1 MTITFYLNFR
11 TQSVGGGVAG
21 PRAWQGEGDA
31 DQPALLLLEDAAVRG
46 LVAGRDVLFA
56 VHGFATDQLY
66 GTRMFARLNE
76 RLALPA
82 SSVFIGVLWPGD
94 SWLPFVDYPIEGSVS
109 MDTGN
114 RLAGY
119 CNTWLGAANSFSFV
133 SHSLGARVV
142 LQTLAG
148 LNRKAKLACLTA
160 AAVNQ
165 SCLAEEYAAARR
177 NVETM
182 TLLTSRKDQVLEL
195 AYPPG
200 DLVADTFVHDHPYLE
215 PALGYDGPS
224 VGENPLVAWP
234 WRICDVEA
242 YNHGDYH
249 APGDNTPPPVDGGGQ
264 PKWLAVAAY
273 FLRALNR
280 QPQIWPTC

>member
-1 MTITFYLNFR
+1 VITFYLNFR
-11 TQSVGGGVAG
+11 AQPVGGGVDG
-21 PRAWQGEGDA
+21 PHAQQGDGDV
-31 DQPALLLLEDAAVRG
+31 DQPLLFPLDDSALRG
-46 LVAGRDVLFA
+46 LVAGRDVIFA
-56 VHGFATDQLY
+56 VHGFETDQLY
-66 GTRMFARLNE
+66 GTRMFARLNA
-76 RLALPA
+76 RLALPPSA
-82 SSVFIGVLWPGD
+82 VFIGVLWPGD
-94 SWLPFVDYPIEGSVS
+94 SWLPFVDYPVEGSIS

-142 LQTLAG
+142 LQTLVE

-160 AAVNQ
+160 AAINQ
-165 SCLAEEYAAARR
+165 SCLAEEYAAAMQ
-177 NVETM
+177 NVEAM
-182 TLLTSRKDQVLEL
+182 TLLTSRKDQVLEM

-200 DLVADTFVHDHPYLE
+200 DVIADTLDHDHPYLE

-224 VGENPLVAWP
+224 VGETPLVAWP

-242 YNHGDYH
+242 YDHGDYH
-249 APGDNTPPPVDGGGQ
+249 APGDNTPAPVDGNGQ

-273 FLRALNR
+273 FLRALSK
-280 QPQIWPTC
+280 QTQTWPTC